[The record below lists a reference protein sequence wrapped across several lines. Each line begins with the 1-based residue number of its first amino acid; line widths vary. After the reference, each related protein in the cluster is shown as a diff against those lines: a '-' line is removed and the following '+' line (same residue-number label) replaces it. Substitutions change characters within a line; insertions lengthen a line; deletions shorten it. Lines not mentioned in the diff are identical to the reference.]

1 MTTHATERLLT
12 AAVVSA
18 PMALVAVLGGR
29 PEAALIVA
37 PWIVLLVLG
46 LSRRVTGPTSI
57 TIAASAERVVI
68 DDEVELTTTVSGSGR
83 SVRVSHLVGSG
94 FLRAQADNEAI
105 ATTEVEDAITNGR
118 ATLSCVLHAGDW
130 GQHDIGRVRYEV
142 THPFGLFRESGD
154 VAVPANILVHPSPT
168 ELHNLLAPWLVRRIS
183 GAHGSKEL
191 GRGIEYADVR
201 PYTSGDSLREINWRA
216 SARSNE
222 LWVSQRHPDRA
233 TDVILLVDSFVE
245 SGHDVR
251 TVVGLAIEAAVAL
264 AESHLAVSDR
274 VGLVEMGGLVRW
286 VSPGTGRLQLQR
298 LTDAVLSTGL
308 YANAAQRDLR
318 GIPPRV
324 LPPRSFI
331 VALSPLL
338 DERFIDAL
346 FMLSGRGHDVAVVE
360 CSSEI
365 SNETPVP
372 AEGGAASR
380 AVARRLWDAERQIV
394 RDRLAEHGVAV
405 APWGEGSH
413 LDLVLAELSRKRHP
427 MSRSARR

>member
-1 MTTHATERLLT
+1 VTTHATDRFLT
-12 AAVVSA
+12 AVAVVV

-37 PWIVLLVLG
+37 PWVVLLILG
-46 LSRRVTGPTSI
+46 LSRRPTGPTAV
-57 TIAASAERVVI
+57 TVEASAERVVVG
-68 DDEVELTTTVSGSGR
+68 DEVELTTTVTATGG
-83 SVRVSHLVGSG
+83 SVRIVHLVGSG
-94 FLRAQADNEAI
+94 FQPPKASEGPGTEAEQI
-105 ATTEVEDAITNGR
+105 ITNGT
-118 ATLSCVLHAGDW
+118 ATLSVELSAEEW
-130 GQHDIGRVRYEV
+130 GQHDVGRLQYDI
-142 THPFGLFRESGD
+142 TYPFGLFHESGQS
-154 VAVPANILVHPSPT
+154 AVPASVRVHPSPT

-216 SARSNE
+216 SARSQE

-264 AESHLAVSDR
+264 AESHLGVSDR
-274 VGLVEMGGLVRW
+274 VGIVEMGGLVRW
-286 VSPGTGRLQLQR
+286 VSPGTGKLQLQR
-298 LTDAVLSTGL
+298 LTDALLSTGL

-318 GIPPRV
+318 VIPPRV

-346 FMLSGRGHDVAVVE
+346 FMLSGRGHDVAVIE
-360 CSSEI
+360 CSSEV
-365 SNETPVP
+365 SNDPSLRI
-372 AEGGAASR
+372 ARNSAAR
-380 AVARRLWDAERQIV
+380 TVARRFWDAERQMV

-405 APWGEGSH
+405 ASWGEGTH
-413 LDLVLAELSRKRHP
+413 LDLVLSELSRKRQP
-427 MSRSARR
+427 MARAARR